1 MKQRRTSLKD
11 LADKLGV
18 SIATVSRALRNSH
31 EVGEEM
37 TQKVKKLAK
46 ELNYRPNPFAQSL
59 RKEAPRVIGVIVPNL
74 VTHYYAAVLDGIED
88 YASKLGY
95 SVISSNSHE
104 DHERE
109 AQALDNFLNMHVEG
123 IIACLAQDTTDYS
136 HFEQLHKMGV
146 PLVFFARCCLEDMFS
161 QVVGNGDVAAQEA
174 TQHMIETGSRRVAF
188 IGGPNHLDMVR
199 RRKHGYLEALREN
212 RIPIDRDLVVCDK
225 IDFDVARNATLRLL
239 EGENPPDAILAF
251 NDIITYAAFDAIKS
265 KGLRIPEDVAI
276 IGFTDG
282 DTAAFVT
289 PRLTAIMDQAHVQG
303 TKACQLL
310 MKSINEIEF
319 EEHFVLLFL
328 HLPEMRIGKH
338 FRLSQQRIGGNIL
351 SYPKLWRSWSK
362 LMLTIFP
369 WLVHSCFRRY
379 GITRLFYLFRHGKI
393 VIWRFFLVNNSRI
406 NILRSRSAIELSHLR
421 IILIPCLSPYPR
433 NSKPYQQGEGCSQTK
448 R

>member
-37 TQKVKKLAK
+37 TQKVKQLAK

-136 HFEQLHKMGV
+136 HFEQLHEMGV

-265 KGLRIPEDVAI
+265 KGQRIPEDVAI

-289 PRLTAIMDQAHVQG
+289 PRLSAIMDQAHVQG

-310 MKSINEIEF
+310 MKSINGDEKIYKE
-319 EEHFVLLFL
+319 VV
-328 HLPEMRIGKH
+328 PM
-338 FRLSQQRIGGNIL
+338 IL
-351 SYPKLWRSWSK
+351 
-362 LMLTIFP
+362 
-369 WLVHSCFRRY
+369 
-379 GITRLFYLFRHGKI
+379 KI
-393 VIWRFFLVNNSRI
+393 RESSEKI
-406 NILRSRSAIELSHLR
+406 
-421 IILIPCLSPYPR
+421 
-433 NSKPYQQGEGCSQTK
+433 Q
-448 R
+448 

>member
-37 TQKVKKLAK
+37 TQKVKQLAK

-95 SVISSNSHE
+95 SVISANSHE

-146 PLVFFARCCLEDMFS
+146 PLVFFARCCLENMFS

-212 RIPIDRDLVVCDK
+212 RIPIDRNLVVCDK

-310 MKSINEIEF
+310 MKSINGDEKIYKE
-319 EEHFVLLFL
+319 VV
-328 HLPEMRIGKH
+328 PM
-338 FRLSQQRIGGNIL
+338 IL
-351 SYPKLWRSWSK
+351 
-362 LMLTIFP
+362 
-369 WLVHSCFRRY
+369 
-379 GITRLFYLFRHGKI
+379 KI
-393 VIWRFFLVNNSRI
+393 RESSEKI
-406 NILRSRSAIELSHLR
+406 
-421 IILIPCLSPYPR
+421 
-433 NSKPYQQGEGCSQTK
+433 Q
-448 R
+448 

>member
-37 TQKVKKLAK
+37 TQKVKQLAK

-95 SVISSNSHE
+95 SVISANSHE

-282 DTAAFVT
+282 DTAA
-289 PRLTAIMDQAHVQG
+289 
-303 TKACQLL
+303 
-310 MKSINEIEF
+310 S
-319 EEHFVLLFL
+319 
-328 HLPEMRIGKH
+328 
-338 FRLSQQRIGGNIL
+338 
-351 SYPKLWRSWSK
+351 
-362 LMLTIFP
+362 
-369 WLVHSCFRRY
+369 
-379 GITRLFYLFRHGKI
+379 
-393 VIWRFFLVNNSRI
+393 
-406 NILRSRSAIELSHLR
+406 
-421 IILIPCLSPYPR
+421 
-433 NSKPYQQGEGCSQTK
+433 
-448 R
+448 

>member
-37 TQKVKKLAK
+37 TRKVKKLAK

-136 HFEQLHKMGV
+136 HFEQLHEMGV

-161 QVVGNGDVAAQEA
+161 QVVGNGDVAALEA

-225 IDFDVARNATLRLL
+225 IDFDVARKATLRLL

-289 PRLTAIMDQAHVQG
+289 PRLSAIMDQAHVQG

-310 MKSINEIEF
+310 MKSINGDEKIYKE
-319 EEHFVLLFL
+319 VV
-328 HLPEMRIGKH
+328 PM
-338 FRLSQQRIGGNIL
+338 IL
-351 SYPKLWRSWSK
+351 KIRESSEKN
-362 LMLTIFP
+362 
-369 WLVHSCFRRY
+369 LV
-379 GITRLFYLFRHGKI
+379 K
-393 VIWRFFLVNNSRI
+393 
-406 NILRSRSAIELSHLR
+406 
-421 IILIPCLSPYPR
+421 
-433 NSKPYQQGEGCSQTK
+433 K
-448 R
+448 

>member
-59 RKEAPRVIGVIVPNL
+59 LKEAPRVIGVIVPNL

-136 HFEQLHKMGV
+136 HFEQLHEMGV

-289 PRLTAIMDQAHVQG
+289 PRLSAIMDQAHVQG

-310 MKSINEIEF
+310 MKSINGDEKIYKE
-319 EEHFVLLFL
+319 VV
-328 HLPEMRIGKH
+328 PM
-338 FRLSQQRIGGNIL
+338 IL
-351 SYPKLWRSWSK
+351 KIRESSEKN
-362 LMLTIFP
+362 
-369 WLVHSCFRRY
+369 LV
-379 GITRLFYLFRHGKI
+379 K
-393 VIWRFFLVNNSRI
+393 
-406 NILRSRSAIELSHLR
+406 
-421 IILIPCLSPYPR
+421 
-433 NSKPYQQGEGCSQTK
+433 K
-448 R
+448 

>member
-59 RKEAPRVIGVIVPNL
+59 RKEAPRAIGVIVPNL

-136 HFEQLHKMGV
+136 HFEQLHEMGV

-289 PRLTAIMDQAHVQG
+289 PRLSAIMDQAHVQG

-310 MKSINEIEF
+310 MKSINGDEKIYKE
-319 EEHFVLLFL
+319 VV
-328 HLPEMRIGKH
+328 PM
-338 FRLSQQRIGGNIL
+338 IL
-351 SYPKLWRSWSK
+351 KIRESSEKN
-362 LMLTIFP
+362 
-369 WLVHSCFRRY
+369 LV
-379 GITRLFYLFRHGKI
+379 K
-393 VIWRFFLVNNSRI
+393 
-406 NILRSRSAIELSHLR
+406 
-421 IILIPCLSPYPR
+421 
-433 NSKPYQQGEGCSQTK
+433 K
-448 R
+448 

>member
-136 HFEQLHKMGV
+136 HFEQLHEMGV

-225 IDFDVARNATLRLL
+225 IDFDVARKATLRLL

-289 PRLTAIMDQAHVQG
+289 PRLSAIMDQAHVQG

-310 MKSINEIEF
+310 MKSINGDEKIYQE
-319 EEHFVLLFL
+319 VV
-328 HLPEMRIGKH
+328 PM
-338 FRLSQQRIGGNIL
+338 IL
-351 SYPKLWRSWSK
+351 KIRESSEKN
-362 LMLTIFP
+362 
-369 WLVHSCFRRY
+369 LV
-379 GITRLFYLFRHGKI
+379 K
-393 VIWRFFLVNNSRI
+393 
-406 NILRSRSAIELSHLR
+406 
-421 IILIPCLSPYPR
+421 
-433 NSKPYQQGEGCSQTK
+433 K
-448 R
+448 

>member
-136 HFEQLHKMGV
+136 HFEQLHEMGV
-146 PLVFFARCCLEDMFS
+146 PLVFFARCCLDDMFS

-289 PRLTAIMDQAHVQG
+289 PRLSAIMDQAHVQG

-310 MKSINEIEF
+310 MKSINGDEKIYKE
-319 EEHFVLLFL
+319 VV
-328 HLPEMRIGKH
+328 PM
-338 FRLSQQRIGGNIL
+338 IL
-351 SYPKLWRSWSK
+351 KIRESSEKN
-362 LMLTIFP
+362 
-369 WLVHSCFRRY
+369 LV
-379 GITRLFYLFRHGKI
+379 K
-393 VIWRFFLVNNSRI
+393 
-406 NILRSRSAIELSHLR
+406 
-421 IILIPCLSPYPR
+421 
-433 NSKPYQQGEGCSQTK
+433 K
-448 R
+448 

>member
-136 HFEQLHKMGV
+136 HFEQLHEMGV

-251 NDIITYAAFDAIKS
+251 NDIITYAAFDAIKA
-265 KGLRIPEDVAI
+265 KGLRIPQDVAI

-289 PRLTAIMDQAHVQG
+289 PRLTAIMDKAHEQG
-303 TKACQLL
+303 SKACELL
-310 MKSINEIEF
+310 MRSINGDEKIYKEVVPMILKIRESSEKN
-319 EEHFVLLFL
+319 EE
-328 HLPEMRIGKH
+328 ER
-338 FRLSQQRIGGNIL
+338 
-351 SYPKLWRSWSK
+351 
-362 LMLTIFP
+362 
-369 WLVHSCFRRY
+369 
-379 GITRLFYLFRHGKI
+379 
-393 VIWRFFLVNNSRI
+393 
-406 NILRSRSAIELSHLR
+406 
-421 IILIPCLSPYPR
+421 
-433 NSKPYQQGEGCSQTK
+433 
-448 R
+448 

>member
-37 TQKVKKLAK
+37 TQKVKQLAK

-95 SVISSNSHE
+95 SVISANSHE

-136 HFEQLHKMGV
+136 HFEQLHQMGV

-289 PRLTAIMDQAHVQG
+289 PRLTAIMDQAHMQG

-310 MKSINEIEF
+310 MKSINGDEKIYKE
-319 EEHFVLLFL
+319 VV
-328 HLPEMRIGKH
+328 PM
-338 FRLSQQRIGGNIL
+338 IL
-351 SYPKLWRSWSK
+351 
-362 LMLTIFP
+362 
-369 WLVHSCFRRY
+369 
-379 GITRLFYLFRHGKI
+379 KI
-393 VIWRFFLVNNSRI
+393 RESSEKI
-406 NILRSRSAIELSHLR
+406 
-421 IILIPCLSPYPR
+421 
-433 NSKPYQQGEGCSQTK
+433 Q
-448 R
+448 